1 MKKAL
6 IVTCTL
12 LLSFALVEFL
22 GAEAAHADNALG
34 VVIGDPTGISGRFG
48 LDNAHSLEGAFAYSF
63 GHYEGT
69 EIHGTYLWDHARSFK
84 TTEGPINMYYGL
96 GARMIFINHGDHD
109 GDIALGARAPL
120 GVLYN
125 FNNPNIE
132 VFAELALA
140 LDIVPSTDV
149 DLDIGIGL
157 RVRF

>member
-12 LLSFALVEFL
+12 LLSFFIIEFF
-22 GAEAAHADNALG
+22 GAESAHADNALG
-34 VVIGDPTGISGRFG
+34 VVIGDPTGISGRFR
-48 LDNAHSLEGAFAYSF
+48 LDDAHSLEGALAYSF
-63 GHYEGT
+63 GHHEGT
-69 EIHGTYLWDHARSFK
+69 EIHGTYLWDKARSFK
-84 TTEGPINMYYGL
+84 TTEGPIYLYYGL
-96 GARMIFINHGDHD
+96 GARLIFINHGDHD
-109 GDIALGARAPL
+109 GDVAVGARAPI

-132 VFAELALA
+132 VFGEVALA
-140 LDIVPSTDV
+140 LDVAPSTEV